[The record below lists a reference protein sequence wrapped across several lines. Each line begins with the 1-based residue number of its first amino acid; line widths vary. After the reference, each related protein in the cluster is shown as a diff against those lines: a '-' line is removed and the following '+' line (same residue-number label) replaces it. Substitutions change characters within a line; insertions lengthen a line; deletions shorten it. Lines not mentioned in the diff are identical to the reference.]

1 MYHIA
6 KDPRAQK
13 SAQLIVDVVLALA
26 KTTPANRISIASIQ
40 RISSVSRSTFYRLF
54 DTPVDVLLYQADR
67 LFDDFVARPSDKNH
81 PRATLYSFL
90 GLIMKHADL
99 LAALE
104 KCNRLDALA
113 KNHQR
118 YFREISSLWD
128 VPESTSEAEKDY
140 FVNFLSYLMPIAIM
154 TWIERGQ
161 KDTQEEVYRYFWQSL
176 KRIARISA

>member
-6 KDPRAQK
+6 KDLRAQK
-13 SAQLIVDVVLALA
+13 SAQLIVDAVLSLA
-26 KTTPANRISIASIQ
+26 KTTPADRISIASIQ
-40 RISSVSRSTFYRLF
+40 RVSSVSRSTFYRLF
-54 DTPVDVLLYQADR
+54 DTPVDVLLYQVDR
-67 LFDDFVARPSDKNH
+67 LFDDFVARPSDKKH

-90 GLIMKHADL
+90 GLIMAHANL
-99 LAALE
+99 LVALK
-104 KCNRLDALA
+104 KCNRLNALA
-113 KNHQR
+113 RNHQR

-128 VPESTSEAEKDY
+128 VPESASEAEKDY
-140 FVNFLSYLMPIAIM
+140 FTNFLSYLMPIAIS